1 VTSAP
6 NHPLTKAS
14 VTIFLVLLKV
24 LSLVAFLVED
34 ACVGDFM
41 SCVFS
46 LLDFML
52 SLLSSFCLAFASPS
66 RIAAAI
72 GLCLTLVVGRAYH
85 MFWLKC

>member
-6 NHPLTKAS
+6 TPLITKAS

-41 SCVFS
+41 S
-46 LLDFML
+46 
-52 SLLSSFCLAFASPS
+52 
-66 RIAAAI
+66 
-72 GLCLTLVVGRAYH
+72 LCL
-85 MFWLKC
+85 